1 MEERKVT
8 STNYENE
15 QELLQCPVTYTL
27 SMIGGRWKAAII
39 WQLTQGPVRFGT
51 LRDRVGKVSDRMLS
65 KQLGELQED
74 GLVAREAYSEVPPR
88 VEYRLTEKGQSLE
101 PVLEEI
107 LKWGL
112 ANRGA

>member
-39 WQLTQGPVRFGT
+39 WQPTQGPVRFGT
-51 LRDRVGKVSDRMLS
+51 LRDRVGKVSDRMLP

-112 ANRGA
+112 ANRRA

>member
-39 WQLTQGPVRFGT
+39 WQLSEGPVRFGV
-51 LRDRVGKVSDRMLS
+51 LRDRVGRVSDRMLS
-65 KQLGELQED
+65 KQLQELQTD
-74 GLVAREAYSEVPPR
+74 GLVRRESYPEVPPR
-88 VEYRLTEKGQSLE
+88 VEYRLTKKGQSLQ
-101 PVLEEI
+101 PVLEEV
-107 LKWGL
+107 LKWGI